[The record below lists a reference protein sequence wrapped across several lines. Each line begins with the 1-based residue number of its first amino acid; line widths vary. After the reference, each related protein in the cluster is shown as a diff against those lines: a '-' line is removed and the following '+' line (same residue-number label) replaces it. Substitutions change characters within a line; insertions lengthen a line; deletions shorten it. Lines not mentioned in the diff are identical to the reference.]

1 MVRRAPV
8 EITID
13 ALRLYSLTGVSGRLS
28 NRLNI
33 YKIGRAKRLAERAY
47 LPDYSRRLPWPV
59 SASALTLP
67 E

>member
-47 LPDYSRRLPWPV
+47 LPDS
-59 SASALTLP
+59 SAVFPGRSV
-67 E
+67 EVR